1 MSANHPATDLLPAG
15 LDHLLS
21 PAGDDDHVDGV
32 PARVVARPATAEQAA
47 GLMRACHERGLAVVV
62 RGHGTKLAW
71 GRPPERLDVLLDTTA
86 MDELVEHARGDLI
99 ATVGAGMPLARLQE
113 QLAEADHQVAL
124 DDLVGA
130 SDGSPASPGSTV
142 GGAVAANVAG
152 PRRMW
157 AGTMRDLVIGVRI
170 VRADGTIAKAGGKVV
185 KNVAGYDLS
194 KLVVGSFGTLALITE
209 VTLRLHPVPAASF
222 WVGGTVPQE
231 HLGTVLE
238 QVVASQLVP
247 HAVEVRTRPGVD
259 PAVVALVSGTSE
271 GAAARAEALSSV
283 MGGLGC
289 PATVHDLQPPW
300 WGAMLHPGQR
310 GGTTPPE
317 GSRPLLVKVTSRLS
331 GVADLVAEATRLGA
345 TLNGSAGT
353 GVLYLTLPGEDAEGA
368 GAALASLRAATARL
382 GGSAV
387 VLDAPPQAKAALDS
401 WGPVPG
407 LDLMRRVKHEFDPG
421 RTLAPGRFVGGL

>member
-1 MSANHPATDLLPAG
+1 MAAKDTATDLLPG
-15 LDHLLS
+15 SLDHLLS

-47 GLMRACHERGLAVVV
+47 ELMRACHERGLAVVV

-71 GRPPERLDVLLDTTA
+71 GRPPERVDVLLDTTA

-113 QLAEADHQVAL
+113 QLAEAGHQVAL
-124 DDLVGA
+124 DDLVAGDDA
-130 SDGSPASPGSTV
+130 PGSTV

-194 KLVVGSFGTLALITE
+194 KLVVGSFGTLALVTE
-209 VTLRLHPVPAASF
+209 VTLRLHPVPAASA
-222 WVGGTVPQE
+222 WVGGTVPQDRLE
-231 HLGTVLE
+231 PVLAE
-238 QVVASQLVP
+238 LVASQLVP
-247 HAVEVRTRPGVD
+247 HAVEVRARPGVD
-259 PAVVALVSGTSE
+259 PAVVALVSGTPE
-271 GAAARAEALSSV
+271 GAAARAEAMAAVLSS
-283 MGGLGC
+283 LGC

-300 WGAMLHPGQR
+300 WGALLHPGQR

-317 GSRPLLVKVTSRLS
+317 GSRPLLVKVTSRLG

-368 GAALASLRAATARL
+368 GAALASLRATTARL

-387 VLDAPPQAKAALDS
+387 VLDAPPATKAGLDS

>member
-1 MSANHPATDLLPAG
+1 MAAKDTATNLLPG
-15 LDHLLS
+15 SLDHLLS

-47 GLMRACHERGLAVVV
+47 ELMRACHERGLAVVV

-71 GRPPERLDVLLDTTA
+71 GRPPERVDVLLDTTA

-113 QLAEADHQVAL
+113 QLAEAGHQVAL
-124 DDLVGA
+124 DDLVAGDDA
-130 SDGSPASPGSTV
+130 PGSTV

-194 KLVVGSFGTLALITE
+194 KLVVGSFGTLALVTE
-209 VTLRLHPVPAASF
+209 VTLRLHPVPAASA
-222 WVGGTVPQE
+222 WVGGTVPQDRLE
-231 HLGTVLE
+231 PVLAE
-238 QVVASQLVP
+238 LVASQLVP
-247 HAVEVRTRPGVD
+247 HAVEVRARPGVD
-259 PAVVALVSGTSE
+259 PAVVALVSGTPE
-271 GAAARAEALSSV
+271 GAAARAEAMAAVLSS
-283 MGGLGC
+283 LGC

-300 WGAMLHPGQR
+300 WGALLHPGQR

-317 GSRPLLVKVTSRLS
+317 GSRPLLVKVTSRLG

-368 GAALASLRAATARL
+368 GAALASLRATTARL

-387 VLDAPPQAKAALDS
+387 VLDAPPATKAGLDS
-401 WGPVPG
+401 WGPVLG

>member
-1 MSANHPATDLLPAG
+1 MAAKDTATDLLPG
-15 LDHLLS
+15 SLDHLLS

-47 GLMRACHERGLAVVV
+47 ELMRACHERGLAVVV

-113 QLAEADHQVAL
+113 QLAEAGHQVAL
-124 DDLVGA
+124 DDLVAGDDA
-130 SDGSPASPGSTV
+130 PGSTV

-194 KLVVGSFGTLALITE
+194 KLVVGSFGTLALVTE
-209 VTLRLHPVPAASF
+209 VTLRLHPVPAASA
-222 WVGGTVPQE
+222 WVGGTVPQDRLE
-231 HLGTVLE
+231 PVLAE
-238 QVVASQLVP
+238 LVASQLVP
-247 HAVEVRTRPGVD
+247 HAVEVRARPGVD
-259 PAVVALVSGTSE
+259 PAVVALVSGTPE
-271 GAAARAEALSSV
+271 GAAARAEAMAAVLSS
-283 MGGLGC
+283 LGC

-300 WGAMLHPGQR
+300 WGALLHPGQR

-317 GSRPLLVKVTSRLS
+317 GSRPLLVKVTSRLG

-368 GAALASLRAATARL
+368 GAALASLRATTARL

-387 VLDAPPQAKAALDS
+387 VLDAPPATKAGLDS
-401 WGPVPG
+401 WSPVPG

>member
-1 MSANHPATDLLPAG
+1 MAAKDTATDLLPG
-15 LDHLLS
+15 SLDHLLS

-47 GLMRACHERGLAVVV
+47 ELMRACHERGLAVVV

-113 QLAEADHQVAL
+113 QLAEAGHQVAL
-124 DDLVGA
+124 DDLVAGDDA
-130 SDGSPASPGSTV
+130 PGSTV

-170 VRADGTIAKAGGKVV
+170 VRADGTIAKAGGRVV

-194 KLVVGSFGTLALITE
+194 KLVVGSFGTLALVTE
-209 VTLRLHPVPAASF
+209 VTLRLHPVPAASA
-222 WVGGTVPQE
+222 WVGGTVPQDRLE
-231 HLGTVLE
+231 PVLAE
-238 QVVASQLVP
+238 LVASQLVP
-247 HAVEVRTRPGVD
+247 HAVEVRARPGVD
-259 PAVVALVSGTSE
+259 PAVVALVSGTPE
-271 GAAARAEALSSV
+271 GAAARAEAMAAVLSS
-283 MGGLGC
+283 LGC

-300 WGAMLHPGQR
+300 WGALLHPGQR

-317 GSRPLLVKVTSRLS
+317 GSRPLLVKVTSRLG

-368 GAALASLRAATARL
+368 GAALASLRATTARL

-387 VLDAPPQAKAALDS
+387 VLDAPPATKAGLDS
-401 WGPVPG
+401 WSPVPG